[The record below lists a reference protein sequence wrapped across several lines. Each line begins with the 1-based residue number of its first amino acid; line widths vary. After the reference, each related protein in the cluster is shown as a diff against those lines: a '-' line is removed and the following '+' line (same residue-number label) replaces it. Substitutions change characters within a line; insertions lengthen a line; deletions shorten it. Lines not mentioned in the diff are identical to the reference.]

1 MNTEFLRNY
10 IKIIDCGTIAE
21 AAQELHIA
29 QSALSSQIKALE
41 DEYGSDLFLRENRR
55 LKPTETGRALYE
67 KARAIV
73 ALVDASHKEI
83 DALGSGSRGTLR
95 IGMTQAY
102 PDAKMTDLLLTFQK
116 ENPLIRY
123 EFYEENSAEVIDLL
137 RSGIIEIGIVRTSGA
152 LPPDLIEALTVNQR
166 LCAVCRRDNPWVA
179 PDARSV
185 TLSDLRNTPLAIS
198 RGFADLAEDLFARA
212 NIKPDIMSISTSRSN
227 PLMWAKAGVAAAI
240 ICAGES
246 DSTHDAE
253 TFCLP
258 LESDDPV
265 ISERLKATR
274 SFITVKGRTLSAA
287 AQRFLS
293 FSQKHFM

>member
-10 IKIIDCGTIAE
+10 IRIIDCGTIAE

-73 ALVDASHKEI
+73 ALIDASHKEI

-123 EFYEENSAEVIDLL
+123 EFYEENSAEVI
-137 RSGIIEIGIVRTSGA
+137 
-152 LPPDLIEALTVNQR
+152 
-166 LCAVCRRDNPWVA
+166 
-179 PDARSV
+179 
-185 TLSDLRNTPLAIS
+185 
-198 RGFADLAEDLFARA
+198 
-212 NIKPDIMSISTSRSN
+212 
-227 PLMWAKAGVAAAI
+227 
-240 ICAGES
+240 
-246 DSTHDAE
+246 
-253 TFCLP
+253 
-258 LESDDPV
+258 
-265 ISERLKATR
+265 SERLKATR